1 MHIKLKTSC
10 TRRRFFSFRL
20 VKKDNI
26 LNPNRF
32 DIWSTYSI
40 FAHSDNVFIG
50 KLMYTETVFLSATTT
65 PFSYFP
71 IVLQLIAALGFV
83 GITMLATHFL
93 GPKRKTSDKL
103 INFESGIE
111 QKGNARQ
118 PVAIKYFL
126 TAILFVL
133 FDVEVIFFYPYA
145 VNFRE
150 LGWEG
155 FTAVLMFVGF
165 FLCGFIYITKK
176 GALKWED

>member
-1 MHIKLKTSC
+1 MFL
-10 TRRRFFSFRL
+10 
-20 VKKDNI
+20 D
-26 LNPNRF
+26 
-32 DIWSTYSI
+32 
-40 FAHSDNVFIG
+40 
-50 KLMYTETVFLSATTT
+50 TELLSATTT

-71 IVLQLIAALGFV
+71 IVLQLIAAVGFV
-83 GITMLATHFL
+83 GVTMVATHFL

-111 QKGNARQ
+111 QIGNARQ

-145 VNFRE
+145 VNFKE
-150 LGWEG
+150 LGWDG
-155 FTAVLMFVGF
+155 FFAMLMFVAF
-165 FLCGFIYITKK
+165 FMGGFIYIIKK